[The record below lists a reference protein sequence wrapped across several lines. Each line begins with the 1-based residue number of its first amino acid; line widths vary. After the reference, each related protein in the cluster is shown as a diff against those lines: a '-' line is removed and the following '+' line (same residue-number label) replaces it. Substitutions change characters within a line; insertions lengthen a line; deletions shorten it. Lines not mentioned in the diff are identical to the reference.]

1 MAKSVKPRQDIK
13 DRNGVHCYGGQV
25 YSIVR
30 ETGSGYV
37 VDGEQGEF
45 LIPKSS
51 KLLK

>member
-1 MAKSVKPRQDIK
+1 MAKSVKPRRNIE

-25 YSIVR
+25 YSILR
-30 ETGSGYV
+30 ETDNGYV
-37 VDGEQGEF
+37 IDGEQGEF